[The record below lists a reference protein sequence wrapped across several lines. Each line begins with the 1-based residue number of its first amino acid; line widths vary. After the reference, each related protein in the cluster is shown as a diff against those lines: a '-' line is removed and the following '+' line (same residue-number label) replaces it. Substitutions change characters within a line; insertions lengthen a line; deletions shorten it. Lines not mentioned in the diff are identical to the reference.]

1 MSIKAK
7 NTVNKHSNELTAIAK
22 CILKKKQNIK
32 IITSF
37 MYNE

>member
-22 CILKKKQNIK
+22 CILKKTKYQNYYE
-32 IITSF
+32 F
-37 MYNE
+37 YV